1 MGVGLTDFVQ
11 PLGNF
16 AIAKDDDLLGS
27 YRSVANAADRNAI
40 PAERRKVGML
50 VRTNDTQET
59 WVLGP
64 GITNSDWTL
73 ASFGKGGPFFVA
85 STTARNA
92 IPHEVREPGARCFV
106 NTNPG
111 RVYIL
116 KQTPWADDDTDWI
129 DGGTDAAPYVQTV
142 TMASPVTVDY
152 FVGTGGFLSRPEIVL
167 LVQSG
172 TGGPTDLAVTLGT
185 PVENTRLTVVDIDG
199 ALNNS
204 DPNRILLN
212 GSFLGG
218 ATPVVLD
225 TPYRNVSLLFTGG
238 AWTVLSDAIDWQ
250 TFWSENGG
258 PYINASTGLDTNDGL
273 IGTPLLT
280 WAEFFRRFGSA
291 LRYSFAINISGAI
304 GDVSGAF
311 DCGGNQLL
319 IIGTP
324 TVVDTD
330 VVLSHTGNG
339 AGDNAMTVLTRTSGT
354 FNVAHV
360 GKRIRLTTGPANV
373 SYIVDVSG
381 ATATISPPMYAP
393 NGQTFVVEDDVDSVD
408 LGPVTV
414 SPDRSRLGD
423 GNAPAVRFIRLH
435 VNSGGGLESS
445 GIGFDNCTFELV
457 GAPLNINM
465 RFTAKESL
473 FPAVKFDI
481 GASAHL
487 SRCVFYS
494 PDWLAMTQ
502 DARVDCASEEP
513 ISFDEV
519 EFLGARLVVYPES
532 GPVKGK
538 NLGAFNSWLD
548 GFELQDGARLSAY
561 WLYGSGNGVSGAG
574 YGLSVVHGAR
584 CRFEASTVGKVTA
597 ATAELRIDEVAYSWN
612 DWLGNI
618 TQPNRLLVSQTLAI
632 IDGTYVGQ
640 DVGLLR
646 KGQRLRAAFTATSGT
661 VIPRSFD
668 LIFTDS
674 SGGPFALA
682 LPSPS
687 SMGTVHY
694 EFTFVDINGSAA
706 ANNVTIATQSTD
718 LISGA
723 ATYVLSNNYESVTV
737 VWNGTN
743 WSVL

>member
-1 MGVGLTDFVQ
+1 MPATDLAV
-11 PLGNF
+11 
-16 AIAKDDDLLGS
+16 S
-27 YRSVANAADRNAI
+27 YTAVPGGAFPSAYS
-40 PAERRKVGML
+40 
-50 VRTNDTQET
+50 TN
-59 WVLGP
+59 V
-64 GITNSDWTL
+64 
-73 ASFGKGGPFFVA
+73 KGGPYFAA
-85 STTARNA
+85 STAARNA
-92 IPHEVREPGARCFV
+92 IPHEVRVPGARCFV

-238 AWTVLSDAIDWQ
+238 AWTVLSAAPAAFDWQ
-250 TFWSENGG
+250 AFWSENGG

-280 WAEFFRRFGSA
+280 WAEFYKRCGSI
-291 LRYSFAINISGAI
+291 LRYSLQVLVSGAI
-304 GDVSGAF
+304 GEVSGTLH
-311 DCGGNQLL
+311 CGANQLTVT
-319 IIGTP
+319 GTP
-324 TVVDTD
+324 TVVDTF
-330 VVLSHTGNG
+330 VVLSHAGNG
-339 AGDNAMTVLTRTSGT
+339 YIDNAMTVLTRTTGT
-354 FNVAHV
+354 FNGAHV
-360 GKRIRLTTGPANV
+360 GKRVKSNSGPAV
-373 SYIVDVSG
+373 ASYIVDVSG

-408 LGPVTV
+408 LGPVTAT
-414 SPDRSRLGD
+414 PDRATLDSED
-423 GNAPAVRFIRLH
+423 NPPFRFFSLH
-435 VNSGGGLESS
+435 VFWGGGAQPAS
-445 GIGFDNCTFELV
+445 GIDFVQCTFDLT
-457 GAPLNINM
+457 GPNTPLRVNM

-548 GFELQDGARLSAY
+548 GFELQDGARLSTH

-618 TQPNRLLVSQTLAI
+618 TTPGRLLISQALSI
-632 IDGTYVGQ
+632 VDGTYAGQ

-646 KGQRLRAAFTATSGT
+646 KGQRIRHAFTATSGT

-674 SGGPFALA
+674 SGGPFSLA

-687 SMGTVHY
+687 SMGSVHY
-694 EFTFVDINGSAA
+694 EFTFVDATGSAG